1 MNDYNYMLDYY
12 QNMNNYN
19 NFNDF
24 NNNNFLYPNAY
35 PTNEPI
41 KLDSEKGFMRGNMFD
56 DLYDQYKN
64 YIPVEIVSNNNRQAL
79 LEKVMQYN
87 FAITDLNLYLD
98 THPDDA
104 CAVNMY
110 NSFTK
115 QLNEAIRNYECK
127 YGPLTNFGYGKS
139 GCPWQWV
146 EQPWPWDREF
156 NC

>member
-24 NNNNFLYPNAY
+24 NNNNFLFPNAY

-98 THPDDA
+98 NYPNDA
-104 CAVNMY
+104 NVIN
-110 NSFTK
+110 
-115 QLNEAIRNYECK
+115 I
-127 YGPLTNFGYGKS
+127 
-139 GCPWQWV
+139 
-146 EQPWPWDREF
+146 F
-156 NC
+156 NN

>member
-19 NFNDF
+19 NLNDF

-98 THPDDA
+98 NYPNDA
-104 CAVNMY
+104 NVINIFNNYRNLYLNAVKDFE
-110 NSFTK
+110 NS
-115 QLNEAIRNYECK
+115 
-127 YGPLTNFGYGKS
+127 YGPLEITDNPVNTNN
-139 GCPWQWV
+139 WV
-146 EQPWPWDREF
+146 WDKNPWPWEVQ
-156 NC
+156 N